1 MLSMLLMISVK
12 QTSNQINVRFT
23 DEDYAKILRMAED
36 EDRSPTS
43 IVRNIVRKEIE
54 NLEA

>member
-1 MLSMLLMISVK
+1 MLLMISIK
-12 QTSNQINVRFT
+12 QSSNQINVRFT

-43 IVRNIVRKEIE
+43 IVRNIVKKEIE